1 MITYDL
7 SLYPNL
13 PKYQA
18 LYTLMR
24 EDILAGVL
32 ASGFRLPSRRALA
45 EHLGVSTAT
54 VDHAYQQLVA
64 EGYIHSRERS
74 GYFVAKMDAPRPQ
87 KLPSRAIA
95 LCSDPEPDIEN
106 SSGFEYSVMTK
117 LMREVIAK
125 YDRVLLQ
132 KPPHNGCAALRNAI
146 AVHLLHTRGMTAQP
160 ADIIVGAGAEYL
172 YGLIVQLLGR
182 DKLFGIETPGYD
194 KIRAVY
200 EANGARCEF
209 LPLDRDGISSEALR
223 RSQADVLHV
232 TPFHSYPT
240 GVTAPASRRL
250 EYLAWAAAR
259 GAVLIE
265 DDFDSEFAAKG
276 LPPETLYSMDG
287 GQNVIYLNTFSKSLS
302 PSMRIGYMILP
313 ERLHALYEERLGFY
327 SCTVPAFDQYLLA
340 EYISRGFFE
349 RHLNRLRKR
358 LREKKGK

>member
-7 SLYPNL
+7 SFSKNM

-24 EDILAGVL
+24 NDIASGVL
-32 ASGFRLPSRRALA
+32 PSGFRLPSRRAFA

-64 EGYIHSRERS
+64 EGYVHARERS
-74 GYFVAKMDAPRPQ
+74 GYFVAQINTPRPQ
-87 KLPSRAIA
+87 RISDRAIA
-95 LCSDPEPDIEN
+95 LCSDPVPDVGN
-106 SSGFEYSVMTK
+106 PSGFEYSVMTK
-117 LMREVIAK
+117 LMREVISK
-125 YDRVLLQ
+125 YDHALLQ
-132 KPPHNGCAALRNAI
+132 KTPHNGCAALSNAI
-146 AVHLLHTRGMTAQP
+146 ALHLLHTRGMTAQP
-160 ADIIVGAGAEYL
+160 ANIIIGAGAEYL
-172 YGLIVQLLGR
+172 YSLIVQLLGR
-182 DKLFGIETPGYD
+182 DKIYGIETPGYD

-200 EANGARCEF
+200 EANGAQCEL
-209 LPLDRDGISSEALR
+209 LPLGRDGILPAALQKSR
-223 RSQADVLHV
+223 ADVLHV
-232 TPFHSYPT
+232 TPFHSFPT

-250 EYLAWAAAR
+250 EYLAWGAAR

-265 DDFDSEFAAKG
+265 DDFDSEFAARG

-302 PSMRIGYMILP
+302 PSMRIGYMVLP
-313 ERLHALYEERLGFY
+313 ERLREFYEERLGFY

-340 EYISRGFFE
+340 EYISRGYFE

-358 LREKKGK
+358 LRETREY

>member
-7 SLYPNL
+7 SLHPNL

-24 EDILAGVL
+24 GDIAAGVL
-32 ASGFRLPSRRALA
+32 PSGFRLPSRRAFA

-54 VDHAYQQLVA
+54 VDHAYQQLAA
-64 EGYIHSRERS
+64 EGYVQSRERS
-74 GYFVAKMDAPRPQ
+74 GYFVARIDAPRPK
-87 KLPSRAIA
+87 KLPSRSIT
-95 LCSDPEPDIEN
+95 LCADPEPDIDN
-106 SSGFEYSVMTK
+106 PSGFEYSVMTK

-132 KPPHNGCAALRNAI
+132 KTPHNGCAALRNAI

-160 ADIIVGAGAEYL
+160 ADIIIGAGAEYL
-172 YGLIVQLLGR
+172 YGLLVQLLGR
-182 DKLFGIETPGYD
+182 DKLYGIETPGYD

-200 EANGARCEF
+200 EANGARCEL
-209 LPLDRDGISSEALR
+209 LPLDRDGISSAALR
-223 RSQADVLHV
+223 ESRADVLHV
-232 TPFHSYPT
+232 TPFHSFPT
-240 GVTAPASRRL
+240 GITAPASRRM
-250 EYLAWAAAR
+250 EYLAWGAER

-287 GQNVIYLNTFSKSLS
+287 GRNVIYLNTFSKSLS
-302 PSMRIGYMILP
+302 PSMRVGYMVLP
-313 ERLHALYEERLGFY
+313 ERLRERYEKRLGFY

-358 LREKKGK
+358 MREKKGK

>member
-24 EDILAGVL
+24 EDILADVL
-32 ASGFRLPSRRALA
+32 TSGFRLPSRRTLA

-54 VDHAYQQLVA
+54 VDHAYQQLAA

-95 LCSDPEPDIEN
+95 LCSDPEPDIDN

-160 ADIIVGAGAEYL
+160 ADIIIGAGAEYL

-259 GAVLIE
+259 GVVLIE